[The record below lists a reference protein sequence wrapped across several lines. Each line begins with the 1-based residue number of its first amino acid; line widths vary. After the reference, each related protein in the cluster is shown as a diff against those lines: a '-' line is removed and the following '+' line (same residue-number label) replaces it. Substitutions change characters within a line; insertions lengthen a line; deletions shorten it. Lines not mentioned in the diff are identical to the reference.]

1 MCDVLLSHLSLLQ
14 PDNILL
20 YFRKKTNIQ
29 KKPNNIYIAE
39 RPNQRLPR
47 FPPLDIHPWMGC
59 SVISHG
65 LIQSAI
71 PKSLATGHC
80 TGEDRLSFIVTS
92 ISNWRLVIFMNLL
105 VAQTSLFVRVRV
117 RERACVHYVCNRA
130 TKWPIDSDI
139 QSIISGPSLING
151 NSALQ

>member
-1 MCDVLLSHLSLLQ
+1 MFCCHIWVLYSQIS
-14 PDNILL
+14 
-20 YFRKKTNIQ
+20 YCSTSGKKTNIQ
-29 KKPNNIYIAE
+29 KKTKKHLHSRETQPTIAS
-39 RPNQRLPR
+39 L
-47 FPPLDIHPWMGC
+47 PPLDIHPWMGC
-59 SVISHG
+59 NVISHG

-105 VAQTSLFVRVRV
+105 VAQTSLFVCVRM
-117 RERACVHYVCNRA
+117 RERVCVHYVFIRA

>member
-1 MCDVLLSHLSLLQ
+1 MFYCHIWVFYSQITYCFTSGKKQHLHSRETQ
-14 PDNILL
+14 PTTASI
-20 YFRKKTNIQ
+20 
-29 KKPNNIYIAE
+29 
-39 RPNQRLPR
+39 
-47 FPPLDIHPWMGC
+47 PPLDIHPWMGC